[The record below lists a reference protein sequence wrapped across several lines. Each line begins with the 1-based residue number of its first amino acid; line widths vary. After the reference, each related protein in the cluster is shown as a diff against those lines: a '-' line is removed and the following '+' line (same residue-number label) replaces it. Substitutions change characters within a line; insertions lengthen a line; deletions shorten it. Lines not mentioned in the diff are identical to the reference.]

1 MHICIKLLFLAAPS
15 VKGRPVSGTEGEN
28 NRLMKIIRGS
38 LYNGALAAR
47 GVAVIIDVFR
57 AFTCAP
63 LLFSMGVEKL
73 FLIATPE
80 QAFAL
85 KEKDRDL
92 ILVGE
97 VSGIPIKG
105 FDFGN
110 SPSEIL
116 RKGPT
121 FFKGRTVL
129 QRTSSGVQGA
139 LLALDVA
146 DEVLLGSYA
155 LAKPTAQ
162 YLLAKKPETV
172 SLVAMGWELKE
183 IAPEDEWCAR
193 YFSHLLGNGPYDH
206 NEALREIVFHKTTQ
220 RFLRS
225 DKAYFPPEDPL
236 ICLQRDVYDFALR
249 AVKQG
254 DRVEVCK
261 ITGC

>member
-1 MHICIKLLFLAAPS
+1 
-15 VKGRPVSGTEGEN
+15 
-28 NRLMKIIRGS
+28 MKIVCDR

-116 RKGPT
+116 RKGPE
-121 FFKGRTVL
+121 FFEGRTVL

-139 LLALDVA
+139 LLALDAA

-155 LAKPTAQ
+155 LAGSTVK
-162 YLLAKKPETV
+162 YLLSKKPEIV

-183 IAPEDEWCAR
+183 IAPEDEWCVR
-193 YFSHLLGNGPYDH
+193 YLSHLLGNGSYDH
-206 NEALREIVFHKTTQ
+206 NEALSEIVFHKTTQ
-220 RFLRS
+220 RFLRREET
-225 DKAYFPPEDPL
+225 YFPPEDPL

-249 AVKQG
+249 AVKQA
-254 DRVEVCK
+254 DRVEVHK
-261 ITGC
+261 ILI

>member
-1 MHICIKLLFLAAPS
+1 
-15 VKGRPVSGTEGEN
+15 
-28 NRLMKIIRGS
+28 MKIVCDS
-38 LYNGALAAR
+38 LYSGALAAR
-47 GVAVIIDVFR
+47 GVAVIVDVFR

-63 LLFSMGVEKL
+63 LLFSMGIEKL
-73 FLIATPE
+73 FLIETPE

-97 VSGIPIKG
+97 VSGISIEG

-116 RKGPT
+116 RKGPD
-121 FFKGRTVL
+121 FFGGRTVI

-139 LLALDVA
+139 LLALNVA
-146 DEVLLGSYA
+146 EEVLLGSYA
-155 LAKPTAQ
+155 LAGPTTQ
-162 YLLAKKPETV
+162 YILSKRPEIV

-183 IAPEDEWCAR
+183 VAPEDEWCVR
-193 YFSHLLGNGPYDH
+193 YLSHLLGHGSYDH
-206 NEALREIVFHKTTQ
+206 NEALREIVFHRTAQ

-225 DKAYFPPEDPL
+225 EHASFPPEDPV

-249 AVKQG
+249 AEKHA
-254 DRVEVCK
+254 DRVEVRK
-261 ITGC
+261 LKL

>member
-1 MHICIKLLFLAAPS
+1 
-15 VKGRPVSGTEGEN
+15 
-28 NRLMKIIRGS
+28 MKIVCDS

-47 GVAVIIDVFR
+47 GVAVIMDVYR

-63 LLFSMGVEKL
+63 LLFSMGIEKL

-97 VSGIPIKG
+97 VSGIPING

-116 RKGPT
+116 RKGPA

-139 LLALDVA
+139 LLALNVA
-146 DEVLLGSYA
+146 EEVLLGSYTVA
-155 LAKPTAQ
+155 RATAQ
-162 YLLAKKPETV
+162 YILSKNPQAV
-172 SLVAMGWELKE
+172 SLVAMGWEAKE
-183 IAPEDEWCAR
+183 RAPEDEWCVR
-193 YFSHLLGNGPYDH
+193 YFSQLLGNGSYDH

-220 RFLRS
+220 RFLRGEADS
-225 DKAYFPPEDPL
+225 FPPEDPL

-249 AVKQG
+249 AEKHADQ
-254 DRVEVCK
+254 VEVHK
-261 ITGC
+261 LRI

>member
-1 MHICIKLLFLAAPS
+1 
-15 VKGRPVSGTEGEN
+15 
-28 NRLMKIIRGS
+28 MKIVCDR

-80 QAFAL
+80 QAFTL

-92 ILVGE
+92 ILMGE

-116 RKGPT
+116 RKGPE
-121 FFKGRTVL
+121 FFEGRTVL

-139 LLALDVA
+139 LLALDAA

-155 LAKPTAQ
+155 LAGSTVK
-162 YLLAKKPETV
+162 YLLSKKPEIV

-183 IAPEDEWCAR
+183 IAPEDEWCVR
-193 YFSHLLGNGPYDH
+193 YLSHLLGNGSYDH
-206 NEALREIVFHKTTQ
+206 NEALSEIVFHKTTQ
-220 RFLRS
+220 RFLRREET
-225 DKAYFPPEDPL
+225 YFPPEDPL

-249 AVKQG
+249 AVKQA
-254 DRVEVCK
+254 DRVEVHK
-261 ITGC
+261 ILI

>member
-1 MHICIKLLFLAAPS
+1 
-15 VKGRPVSGTEGEN
+15 
-28 NRLMKIIRGS
+28 MKIVCDS

-73 FLIATPE
+73 FLIATPD
-80 QAFAL
+80 QALAL

-97 VSGIPIKG
+97 VSGIPIEG

-116 RKGPT
+116 RKDPS

-129 QRTSSGVQGA
+129 QRTSSGVQGT
-139 LLALDVA
+139 LLALNVA
-146 DEVLLGSYA
+146 DEVLLGSFA
-155 LAKPTAQ
+155 LAGATAR
-162 YLLAKKPETV
+162 YLLSKKPELV

-183 IAPEDEWCAR
+183 TAPEDEWCVR
-193 YFSHLLGNGPYDH
+193 YLSHLLGNGPYNH
-206 NEALREIVFHKTTQ
+206 NEALREIIFHKTTQ
-220 RFLRS
+220 RFLSR
-225 DKAYFPPEDPL
+225 KEVYFPPEDPL
-236 ICLQRDVYDFALR
+236 LCLQRDVYDFALR

-254 DRVEVCK
+254 DRVEVQRLQ
-261 ITGC
+261 I

>member
-1 MHICIKLLFLAAPS
+1 
-15 VKGRPVSGTEGEN
+15 
-28 NRLMKIIRGS
+28 MKIICDS
-38 LYNGALAAR
+38 LYEGALAAR

-85 KEKDRDL
+85 KEEDRDL
-92 ILVGE
+92 LLVGE

-116 RKGPT
+116 AKGPE
-121 FFKGRTVL
+121 FFRGRTVL

-139 LLALDVA
+139 LLALNVA

-155 LAKPTAQ
+155 LAGATAQ
-162 YLLAKKPETV
+162 YLLSKNPETV

-183 IAPEDEWCAR
+183 IAPEDEWCVR
-193 YFSHLLGNGPYDH
+193 YLSYLLGNGVYDH
-206 NEALREIVFHKTTQ
+206 NQALREILFHKTTQ
-220 RFLRS
+220 RFLRGAE
-225 DKAYFPPEDPL
+225 DYFPPEDPL

-249 AVKQG
+249 AHKRG
-254 DRVEVCK
+254 DRVEVHK
-261 ITGC
+261 ILI

>member
-1 MHICIKLLFLAAPS
+1 
-15 VKGRPVSGTEGEN
+15 VEGEN
-28 NRLMKIIRGS
+28 IQLMKIVCDR

-80 QAFAL
+80 QAFTL

-92 ILVGE
+92 ILMGE

-116 RKGPT
+116 RKGPE
-121 FFKGRTVL
+121 FFEGRTVL

-139 LLALDVA
+139 LLALDAA

-155 LAKPTAQ
+155 LAGSTVK
-162 YLLAKKPETV
+162 YLLSKKPEIV

-183 IAPEDEWCAR
+183 IAPEDEWCVR
-193 YFSHLLGNGPYDH
+193 YLSHLLGNGSYDH

-220 RFLRS
+220 RFLRREET
-225 DKAYFPPEDPL
+225 YFPPEDPL

-249 AVKQG
+249 AVKQA
-254 DRVEVCK
+254 DRVEVHK
-261 ITGC
+261 ISI

>member
-1 MHICIKLLFLAAPS
+1 
-15 VKGRPVSGTEGEN
+15 
-28 NRLMKIIRGS
+28 MKIICDS
-38 LYNGALAAR
+38 LYNGALTAK
-47 GVAVIIDVFR
+47 GTAVIIDVFR

-73 FLIATPE
+73 FMIATPE

-85 KEKDRDL
+85 KQRDRDL

-116 RKGPT
+116 RKGAE
-121 FFKGRTVL
+121 FFKGKTVL

-139 LLALDVA
+139 LLALNVA

-155 LAKPTAQ
+155 VAGATAR
-162 YLLAKKPETV
+162 YIRSKKPETV
-172 SLVAMGWELKE
+172 SLVAMGWEAKE
-183 IAPEDEWCAR
+183 KAPEDEWCAL
-193 YFSHLLGNGPYDH
+193 YFSHLLGNGSYDH

-220 RFLRS
+220 RFLRREE
-225 DKAYFPPEDPL
+225 DYFPPEDPL

-249 AVKQG
+249 AEKQA
-254 DRVEVCK
+254 DRVEVHK
-261 ITGC
+261 LVPPEIQQ

>member
-1 MHICIKLLFLAAPS
+1 
-15 VKGRPVSGTEGEN
+15 
-28 NRLMKIIRGS
+28 MKIVCDS

-73 FLIATPE
+73 FLIATPD
-80 QAFAL
+80 QALAL

-97 VSGIPIKG
+97 VSGIPIEG

-116 RKGPT
+116 RKDPS

-129 QRTSSGVQGA
+129 QRTSSGVQGT
-139 LLALDVA
+139 LLALNGA
-146 DEVLLGSYA
+146 DEVLLGSFA
-155 LAKPTAQ
+155 LAGATAR
-162 YLLAKKPETV
+162 YLLSKKPELV

-183 IAPEDEWCAR
+183 TAPEDEWCVR
-193 YFSHLLGNGPYDH
+193 YLSHLLGNGPYNH
-206 NEALREIVFHKTTQ
+206 NEALREIIFHKTTQ
-220 RFLRS
+220 RFLSR
-225 DKAYFPPEDPL
+225 KEVYFPPEDPL
-236 ICLQRDVYDFALR
+236 LCLQRDVYDFALR

-254 DRVEVCK
+254 DRVEVQRLQ
-261 ITGC
+261 I

>member
-1 MHICIKLLFLAAPS
+1 
-15 VKGRPVSGTEGEN
+15 
-28 NRLMKIIRGS
+28 MKIVCDR

-116 RKGPT
+116 RKGPE
-121 FFKGRTVL
+121 FFEGRTVL

-139 LLALDVA
+139 LLALDAA

-155 LAKPTAQ
+155 LAGSTVK
-162 YLLAKKPETV
+162 YLLSKKPEIV

-183 IAPEDEWCAR
+183 IAPEDEWCVR
-193 YFSHLLGNGPYDH
+193 YLSHLLGNGSYDH

-220 RFLRS
+220 RFLRTEET
-225 DKAYFPPEDPL
+225 YFPPEDPL

-249 AVKQG
+249 AVKQA
-254 DRVEVCK
+254 DRVEVHK
-261 ITGC
+261 ISI

>member
-1 MHICIKLLFLAAPS
+1 
-15 VKGRPVSGTEGEN
+15 
-28 NRLMKIIRGS
+28 MKIVCDS

-73 FLIATPE
+73 FLIATPD
-80 QAFAL
+80 QALAL

-97 VSGIPIKG
+97 VSGIPIEG

-116 RKGPT
+116 RKDPS

-129 QRTSSGVQGA
+129 QRTSSGVQGT
-139 LLALDVA
+139 LLALNVA
-146 DEVLLGSYA
+146 DEVLLGSFA
-155 LAKPTAQ
+155 LAGATAR
-162 YLLAKKPETV
+162 YLLSKKPELV

-183 IAPEDEWCAR
+183 TAPEDEWCVR
-193 YFSHLLGNGPYDH
+193 YLSHFLGNGSYNH
-206 NEALREIVFHKTTQ
+206 NEALREIIFHKTTQ
-220 RFLRS
+220 RFLSR
-225 DKAYFPPEDPL
+225 KEVYFPPEDPL
-236 ICLQRDVYDFALR
+236 LCLQRDVYDFALR

-254 DRVEVCK
+254 DRVEVQRLQ
-261 ITGC
+261 I

>member
-1 MHICIKLLFLAAPS
+1 
-15 VKGRPVSGTEGEN
+15 
-28 NRLMKIIRGS
+28 MKIVCDS

-47 GVAVIIDVFR
+47 GVAVIVDVFR

-63 LLFSMGVEKL
+63 LLFSMGIDKL
-73 FLIATPE
+73 FLIETPE

-97 VSGIPIKG
+97 VSGISIEG

-116 RKGPT
+116 RKGPE
-121 FFKGRTVL
+121 FFKGRTIV

-146 DEVLLGSYA
+146 EEVLLGSYA
-155 LAKPTAQ
+155 LARPTAQ
-162 YLLAKKPETV
+162 YILSKKPETV

-183 IAPEDEWCAR
+183 IAPEDEWCVR
-193 YFSHLLGNGPYDH
+193 YLSHLLGNGSYDH
-206 NEALREIVFHKTTQ
+206 NEALREIVFHKTAQ

-225 DKAYFPPEDPL
+225 EEASFPPEDPL

-249 AVKQG
+249 AEKHAG
-254 DRVEVCK
+254 RVEVHRLE
-261 ITGC
+261 I

>member
-1 MHICIKLLFLAAPS
+1 
-15 VKGRPVSGTEGEN
+15 
-28 NRLMKIIRGS
+28 MKIVCDR

-116 RKGPT
+116 RKGPE
-121 FFKGRTVL
+121 FFEGRTVL

-139 LLALDVA
+139 LLALDAA

-155 LAKPTAQ
+155 LAGSTVK
-162 YLLAKKPETV
+162 YLLSKKPEIV

-183 IAPEDEWCAR
+183 IAPEDEWCVR
-193 YFSHLLGNGPYDH
+193 YLSHLLGNGSYDH
-206 NEALREIVFHKTTQ
+206 NEALSEIVFHKTTQ
-220 RFLRS
+220 RFLRREET
-225 DKAYFPPEDPL
+225 YFPPEDPL

-249 AVKQG
+249 AVKQA
-254 DRVEVCK
+254 DRVEVHK
-261 ITGC
+261 ISI

>member
-1 MHICIKLLFLAAPS
+1 
-15 VKGRPVSGTEGEN
+15 
-28 NRLMKIIRGS
+28 MKIICDS

-63 LLFSMGVEKL
+63 LLFSMGIDKL
-73 FLIATPE
+73 FLIGTPE

-116 RKGPT
+116 RKGPE

-129 QRTSSGVQGA
+129 QRTSSGVQGT
-139 LLALDVA
+139 LLALNVA
-146 DEVLLGSYA
+146 EEVLLGSYA
-155 LAKPTAQ
+155 VARATAQ
-162 YLLAKKPETV
+162 YILSKKPETV

-183 IAPEDEWCAR
+183 RAPEDEWCVR
-193 YFSHLLGNGPYDH
+193 YFSQLLVNGSYDH
-206 NEALREIVFHKTTQ
+206 NEALREIIFHKTTQ
-220 RFLRS
+220 RFLRRVES
-225 DKAYFPPEDPL
+225 YFPPEDPL
-236 ICLQRDVYDFALR
+236 ICLQRDMYDFALR
-249 AVKQG
+249 AVKQA
-254 DRVEVCK
+254 DRVEVHRLQ
-261 ITGC
+261 I

>member
-1 MHICIKLLFLAAPS
+1 
-15 VKGRPVSGTEGEN
+15 
-28 NRLMKIIRGS
+28 MKIVCDS

-57 AFTCAP
+57 AFTCTP

-73 FLIATPE
+73 FLIATPD
-80 QAFAL
+80 QALAL

-97 VSGIPIKG
+97 VSGIPIEG

-116 RKGPT
+116 RKDPS

-139 LLALDVA
+139 LLALNVA
-146 DEVLLGSYA
+146 DEVLLGSFA
-155 LAKPTAQ
+155 LAGATAQ
-162 YLLAKKPETV
+162 YLLSKKPELV

-183 IAPEDEWCAR
+183 TAPEDEWCVR
-193 YFSHLLGNGPYDH
+193 YLSHLLGNGPYNH
-206 NEALREIVFHKTTQ
+206 NEALREIIFHKTTQ
-220 RFLRS
+220 RFLSR
-225 DKAYFPPEDPL
+225 KEVYFPPEDPL
-236 ICLQRDVYDFALR
+236 LCLQRDVYDFALR

-254 DRVEVCK
+254 DRVEVQRLQ
-261 ITGC
+261 I

>member
-1 MHICIKLLFLAAPS
+1 MRIICD
-15 VKGRPVSGTEGEN
+15 
-28 NRLMKIIRGS
+28 S
-38 LYNGALAAR
+38 LYKGALAAR

-73 FLIATPE
+73 FLIASPE

-85 KEKDRDL
+85 KKKDNDL

-116 RKGPT
+116 RKGPE

-139 LLALDVA
+139 LLALKAA
-146 DEVLLGSYA
+146 DEVILGSYA
-155 LAKPTAQ
+155 LAGSTAR
-162 YLLAKKPETV
+162 YLLSKKPEIV

-183 IAPEDEWCAR
+183 TAPEDEWCVR
-193 YFSHLLGNGPYDH
+193 YLSHLLGNGSYDH
-206 NEALREIVFHKTTQ
+206 NEALREIIFHKTTQ
-220 RFLRS
+220 RFLRR
-225 DKAYFPPEDPL
+225 DETYFPPEDPL

-249 AVKQG
+249 AVKQA
-254 DRVEVCK
+254 DRVEVHRLQ
-261 ITGC
+261 I

>member
-1 MHICIKLLFLAAPS
+1 
-15 VKGRPVSGTEGEN
+15 
-28 NRLMKIIRGS
+28 MKIVCDR

-116 RKGPT
+116 RKGPE
-121 FFKGRTVL
+121 FFEGRTVL

-139 LLALDVA
+139 LLALDAA

-155 LAKPTAQ
+155 LAGSTVK
-162 YLLAKKPETV
+162 YLLSKKPEIV

-183 IAPEDEWCAR
+183 IAPEDEWCVR
-193 YFSHLLGNGPYDH
+193 YLSHLLGNGSYDH

-220 RFLRS
+220 RFLRREET
-225 DKAYFPPEDPL
+225 YFPPEDPL

-249 AVKQG
+249 AVKQA
-254 DRVEVCK
+254 DRVEVHK
-261 ITGC
+261 ISI

>member
-1 MHICIKLLFLAAPS
+1 
-15 VKGRPVSGTEGEN
+15 
-28 NRLMKIIRGS
+28 MKIVCDR

-80 QAFAL
+80 QAFTL

-92 ILVGE
+92 ILMGE

-116 RKGPT
+116 RKGPE
-121 FFKGRTVL
+121 FFEGRTVL

-139 LLALDVA
+139 LLALDAA

-155 LAKPTAQ
+155 LAGSTVK
-162 YLLAKKPETV
+162 YLLSKKPEIV

-183 IAPEDEWCAR
+183 IAPEDEWCVR
-193 YFSHLLGNGPYDH
+193 YLSHLLGNGSYDH
-206 NEALREIVFHKTTQ
+206 NEALSEIVFHKTTQ
-220 RFLRS
+220 RFLRREET
-225 DKAYFPPEDPL
+225 YFPPEDPL

-249 AVKQG
+249 AVKQA
-254 DRVEVCK
+254 DRVEVHK
-261 ITGC
+261 ISI

>member
-1 MHICIKLLFLAAPS
+1 MRIICD
-15 VKGRPVSGTEGEN
+15 
-28 NRLMKIIRGS
+28 S
-38 LYNGALAAR
+38 LYKGALAAR

-116 RKGPT
+116 RKGPE

-129 QRTSSGVQGA
+129 QRTSSGVQGV
-139 LLALDVA
+139 LLALSVA

-155 LAKPTAQ
+155 LAGSTVK
-162 YLLAKKPETV
+162 YLLSKKPEIV

-183 IAPEDEWCAR
+183 IAPEDEWCVR
-193 YFSHLLGNGPYDH
+193 YLSHLLGNGSYDH

-220 RFLRS
+220 RFLRR
-225 DKAYFPPEDPL
+225 DETYFPPEDPL

-249 AVKQG
+249 AVKQADG
-254 DRVEVCK
+254 VEVHK
-261 ITGC
+261 ILI